1 MQLTFPGPG
10 SCRAVPA
17 IGAQHEPIEWHDES
31 VETETNPV
39 VWDLP
44 IIGYRVVTIE
54 FSGRIGVVAYGT
66 RTEGER
72 FAPSAR
78 LCFGGTFLF
87 GDQGGVG
94 HSLNAESP
102 WDQLIGLLD
111 LRHRTVASAVAD
123 DDSHIEITFDDGSKL
138 IAGPDPAYE
147 NWELDGPRGL
157 NLVAMPGGGDP
168 RISGNLG

>member
-1 MQLTFPGPG
+1 
-10 SCRAVPA
+10 
-17 IGAQHEPIEWHDES
+17 
-31 VETETNPV
+31 VEAENTPV

-44 IIGYRVVTIE
+44 IIGYQVATVE

-66 RTEGER
+66 RSEGER

-78 LCFGGTFLF
+78 LCFGGSFVLS
-87 GDQGGVG
+87 DQAGTR
-94 HSLNAESP
+94 HNLNAEFG
-102 WDQLIGLLD
+102 WEALTGLLN
-111 LRHRTVASAVAD
+111 LRHRTVVSAVAD
-123 DDSHIEITFDDGSKL
+123 DDSHIEVTFDDGSKL

-168 RISGNLG
+168 RISGNLGFPERAG